1 MKLTKLLM
9 IVILMFLFV
18 SAIALGQA
26 QDNGKA
32 GVAKQ
37 PETSSSPVQKLP
49 ASSQPTTNRVVKA
62 NQAPDV
68 PLTNARIEFNHDR
81 FDFGTVPGGA
91 QLTHHFPVKN
101 VGTDTLVITQI
112 KAG

>member
-9 IVILMFLFV
+9 TAILMFLFV

-32 GVAKQ
+32 GIAKK
-37 PETSSSPVQKLP
+37 PEADNSQVKKLP
-49 ASSQPTTNRVVKA
+49 TSSQPTANRVVKA

-68 PLTNARIEFNHDR
+68 PLANSRIEFEHDQ